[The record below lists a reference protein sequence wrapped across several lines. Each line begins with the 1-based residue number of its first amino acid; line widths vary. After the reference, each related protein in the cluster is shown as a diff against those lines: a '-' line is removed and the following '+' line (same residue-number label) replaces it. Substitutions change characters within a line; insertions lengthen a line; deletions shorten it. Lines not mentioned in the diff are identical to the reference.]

1 MNLALKGLSESQIAA
16 TVSASGLSA
25 SQIAAALNA
34 SNLGSSEIAATL
46 ATMRFSEEAT
56 KAALMSIGLSKAQAD
71 AAMAN
76 LSFATTATTATTAT
90 VGFTSVLGTL
100 KAVAVAHPFMAIVT
114 AITALIGVVSVVTNL
129 WKKHNESIA
138 EAQQATKE
146 AAQAHLDAAN
156 SIDEY
161 KTKIKELREELD
173 SGNLSTEDAYEKR
186 KQLISIQDEL
196 VDKIGNEAKA
206 FNILKD
212 SLDDV
217 NSALDQY
224 TAKEA
229 NNLLTENR
237 DAFDTAVKEM
247 KKVRNLGNGM
257 DNTIA
262 NRSFISLPENKEI
275 YEQVQQ
281 IFNDVFGNAVN
292 FKELGDGRIAYE
304 LKVDAKT
311 AADGLAEVNSQMYNL
326 DKELSRDHRS
336 LNEVLGLDSFD
347 QSWENAITVA
357 KKEAQAV
364 LDEFSDNYDN
374 MVQLKIQAEYEVD
387 NSIVPEIVSDID
399 KIKESYETAIKEGN
413 DEAAKQAYENMQEM
427 VPKIGKI
434 EDEDIADY
442 LSGVVDAFNENA
454 KKFNFEIELKAKLAD
469 DKNAVSRMVKNAVNQ
484 FKTENGN
491 FDRNAFVTAQ
501 YNYQNRQNPTVSNAD
516 ERAYVDLKKAAD
528 DYDMSV
534 EELIDTLEELGYV
547 QSDNADIADEASD
560 SVMSLADTVNSLADA
575 EKNIKGLSEVFN
587 EFNEKGAASVSSLS
601 ELSETFGNLSS
612 YNDFIKVMSD
622 SASTAE
628 EAKAAWSQ
636 LAQEYINS
644 LDVLDNV
651 TASNMGVIE
660 SFLNQM
666 GVVNAHEVVMSS
678 LSAVQLEAI
687 VAANGLADATW
698 EETNKFLEQE
708 GVAESTREALRQY
721 RIEQLN
727 AAMSATNLA
736 NASASTVSA
745 LLSQANAAGVAASSL
760 AALKASMAALTY
772 NPDTYNPE
780 KSVVGSGGIRA
791 YEKIAAQ
798 KNQEKKGLEF
808 NFDFSKVKS
817 IGSGSGGG
825 GGGGS
830 SKEDDPTKELKEQ
843 LDKLV
848 SDFEHQIFILEKK
861 GVSTAT
867 SVVDNATQT
876 AKQIV
881 NIYSEMQAAVNQQ
894 ANKYRSM
901 GLDENS
907 AEIQALQKQ
916 WWEYKENVQETMTSC
931 YEYIQ
936 KQHENAITLNEDW
949 LEGAIENHDYDGI
962 SKYTGEIVSHYKDMQ
977 DQLHQQAEYYRSL
990 GYSDTSDEVS
1000 KLSDLWWQYY
1010 NEIKDVSAN
1019 AWQEIVDNSHEALDS
1034 IENVYD
1040 TLKNAAQEFSESGFI
1055 TVSTFQEI
1063 AKLGVENLAYLQ
1075 DENGQLVINEANIQK
1090 VIAARTQQMAIETAL
1105 NYIQQLRQALMN
1117 NDTVALMNLT
1127 NATNIATQS
1136 TWDLVYAQLQL
1147 LGLDSQQYN
1156 NALNRINALRSLA
1169 DVAVTSIGQVEGAV
1183 EEARKAAYEATKK
1196 QADAL
1201 DDLLK
1206 YVMDMIRQEVENQVD
1221 ALEAQIDKMRDIV
1234 DLQKKSLDLEREKDQ
1249 YSKSVAEKTKEL
1261 AKLQQ
1266 QLSLL
1271 ELDTSRESIA
1281 KQQQLR
1287 EQMAELS
1294 NDLSEEQADKAYDS
1308 ASDALDDMFD
1318 SYEKEKQKEID
1329 VLENTISSEEK
1340 VYRLAIQRIETQWDS
1355 LYQQL
1360 LDWNYEYGNVTDNEI
1375 TAAWNSASEA
1385 VQQYGSY
1392 LEAIL
1397 QTQKQIAEYEASSSS
1412 SYSSTTTG
1420 SGSDKNG
1427 TSNVVG
1433 ITGNYDTSGG
1443 QVLAQAKNIIKQMY
1457 NNGQSWAAT
1466 SDQNEKKR
1474 LDEANL
1480 ALGEQLQRYVPGRV
1494 YRKNGTWYVDNELL
1508 FNKYKQF
1515 IYHRG
1520 GIAGDEPTLKQKEVH
1535 AKLEKGE
1542 MVLTEHQQD
1551 SLFKVL
1557 DAQETML
1564 AKYGRLFSAMSGNNL
1579 MAEQMQSQIKQ
1590 DAKAVQSVVENNDS
1604 GHYEINIPMQ
1614 VYPLQTLDDSEIQG
1628 LTRAISDYTI
1638 KELDE
1643 VFALRGKRSLRR

>member
-1 MNLALKGLSESQIAA
+1 MSLRSIGTLSALLAQFGRSAEGLTQIGTALQLVNTKSIITAAAVKGLTQAQVEQILIAKGLKTEEIAAALATSSFAAAEGTATVATGGLSVALKGLWAVIVANPF
-16 TVSASGLSA
+16 
-25 SQIAAALNA
+25 IAAA
-34 SNLGSSEIAATL
+34 
-46 ATMRFSEEAT
+46 
-56 KAALMSIGLSKAQAD
+56 AAL
-71 AAMAN
+71 
-76 LSFATTATTATTAT
+76 
-90 VGFTSVLGTL
+90 
-100 KAVAVAHPFMAIVT
+100 
-114 AITALIGVVSVVTNL
+114 TALVVGITQAQ
-129 WKKHNESIA
+129 KAMKQATA

-161 KTKIKELREELD
+161 KTKIKELRDELD
-173 SGNLSTEDAYEKR
+173 SGNLSEEDAYEKR

-196 VDKIGNEAKA
+196 VDKIGNEARA

-364 LDEFSDNYDN
+364 LDEFSDNYNN

-399 KIKESYETAIKEGN
+399 KIKEAYEAAIKEGN

-427 VPKIGKI
+427 VPKIGEI

-469 DKNAVSRMVKNAVNQ
+469 DKNAVSRMVRNAVNQ

-528 DYDMSV
+528 DYDLSV

-547 QSDNADIADEASD
+547 QSDNADIANEASD

-622 SASTAE
+622 STSSAE
-628 EAKAAWSQ
+628 AVQEALGN

-644 LDVLDNV
+644 SGILDNV
-651 TASNMGVIE
+651 TAANMGVVE
-660 SFLNQM
+660 SFLSQM
-666 GVVNAHEVVMSS
+666 GVVNAHAVVLSNM
-678 LSAVQLEAI
+678 SAVELEAV
-687 VAANGLADATW
+687 VAANGLSEANW
-698 EETNKFLEQE
+698 EQVDSFLEEQ
-708 GVAESTREALRQY
+708 GVAQSTRIALQEY

-727 AAMSATNLA
+727 AAYAATNLA
-736 NASASTVSA
+736 NASSSTISA
-745 LLSQANAAGVAASSL
+745 LLNQANAAGVAASSL
-760 AALKASMAALTY
+760 SALKSAMAALSY
-772 NPDTYNPE
+772 NTDTYDPS
-780 KSVVGSGGIRA
+780 KSVVGSGGVRA
-791 YEKIAAQ
+791 NEQRLMKESQKKKAEETKI
-798 KNQEKKGLEF
+798 K
-808 NFDFSKVKS
+808 FDFSKFQNL
-817 IGSGSGGG
+817 GGGGGG

-1508 FNKYKQF
+1508 FDKYKEL
-1515 IYHRG
+1515 IYHGG

-1579 MAEQMQSQIKQ
+1579 MTEQMQSQIKR
-1590 DAKAVQSVVENNDS
+1590 DANAVQSVVENNNG

-1614 VYPLQTLDDSEIQG
+1614 VYPLENISDSEVEKLTKSISDHTIKRLDD
-1628 LTRAISDYTI
+1628 
-1638 KELDE
+1638 
-1643 VFALRGKRSLRR
+1643 VFALRGMRSLRR